1 MCIHVLLILN
11 AAVNQR
17 KCIHLLTKSMSDSS
31 DNIKAFRLYAPIY
44 MQIFFLDQ
52 TLTNKNG
59 HAIMERYTLYL
70 SQLQLIQSEP
80 TRFYQNNAILG
91 NNPETSLDHIP
102 IQVKKSDPFF
112 IPVQFD
118 PPQQGRTLLI
128 SYSETCPRIQYLQ
141 SNYTPIV
148 FSANWMHIRSTQIIY
163 ILGV

>member
-1 MCIHVLLILN
+1 
-11 AAVNQR
+11 
-17 KCIHLLTKSMSDSS
+17 MSDPS

-44 MQIFFLDQ
+44 MQILFQIKHLQ
-52 TLTNKNG
+52 IRIG
-59 HAIMERYTLYL
+59 HAIIERYTLYL

-102 IQVKKSDPFF
+102 IQVKE
-112 IPVQFD
+112 IGPVLYTGTIR

-128 SYSETCPRIQYLQ
+128 SYSETCPCIQYLQ

-148 FSANWMHIRSTQIIY
+148 FFANWMHIRSTQIIY
-163 ILGV
+163 ILGI

>member
-1 MCIHVLLILN
+1 MYSVCPIPLIISK
-11 AAVNQR
+11 R
-17 KCIHLLTKSMSDSS
+17 S
-31 DNIKAFRLYAPIY
+31 AFMHPFTCRF
-44 MQIFFLDQ
+44 FFLDQ

-59 HAIMERYTLYL
+59 HAIIERHTWYL

-102 IQVKKSDPFF
+102 IQVKE
-112 IPVQFD
+112 IGPVLYTGTIRPPP

-148 FSANWMHIRSTQIIY
+148 FFANWMHIRSTQIIY
-163 ILGV
+163 ILGI